1 MADQRPEV
9 DQAVLKVLIAAAP
22 APLIRAQIF
31 AALPG
36 RGITAGR
43 VEKAFERLASEGMI
57 NIDRTHPKR
66 YEFSASL
73 LALRG
78 GTMRRPMPTGEIL
91 PPWAWC
97 LRYLLGVEC

>member
-9 DQAVLKVLIAAAP
+9 DAAVLKVLIAAAP
-22 APLIRAQIF
+22 APLVRAQIF
-31 AALPG
+31 AALPAAG
-36 RGITAGR
+36 FTAGR

-57 NIDRTHPKR
+57 NIERTHPRR

-78 GTMRRPMPTGEIL
+78 GTVQRPMPSGEVL
-91 PPWAWC
+91 LPWAWC
-97 LRYLLGVEC
+97 LRYLLGL